1 MSGLDIFILI
11 NMCFNAYRG
20 LNHGLIKTIT
30 NLVGWF
36 VALVCAVLFHEQV
49 APLMVVFSLE
59 VKIQKVIAFAGIVFS
74 VMLMSWAV
82 NYLFSGIFKTLKL
95 NWLNRIAGAVFG
107 VAKTAIVAMILIYIL
122 SPWLSGMAFWK
133 NSMVIQLLAP
143 HSDETAQY
151 SQQVIK
157 KSADALEKQRLKQK
171 NAEENAIISHR
182 QSQQERGQ
190 SKQSEQPSSSKVAN
204 PFQ

>member
-11 NMCFNAYRG
+11 KMCFNAYQG

-49 APLMVVFSLE
+49 SPIMVVFSPE
-59 VKIQKVIAFAGIVFS
+59 IKIQKVIAFAGIVFS
-74 VMLMSWAV
+74 IMLMSWAI
-82 NYLFSGIFKTLKL
+82 NYLFSGIFKALKL
-95 NWLNRIAGAVFG
+95 NWLNRIAGALFG
-107 VAKTAIVAMILIYIL
+107 VAKTAIIVMILIYIL
-122 SPWLSGMAFWK
+122 APWLSGMAFWK
-133 NSMVIQLLAP
+133 NSMVIQVLAP
-143 HSDETAQY
+143 HSAETAQL

-157 KSADALEKQRLKQK
+157 KSADALEQQRIKQK
-171 NAEENAIISHR
+171 NAEQNAIISHQ

-190 SKQSEQPSSSKVAN
+190 SKSSEQPSSSKVAN